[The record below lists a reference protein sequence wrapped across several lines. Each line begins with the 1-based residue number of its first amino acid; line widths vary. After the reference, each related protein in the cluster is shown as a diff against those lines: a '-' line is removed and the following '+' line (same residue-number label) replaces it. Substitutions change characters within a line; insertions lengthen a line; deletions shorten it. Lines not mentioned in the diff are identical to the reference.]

1 MKLTQLLTLL
11 LISLIVLICPIFL
24 HGNEYVMH
32 LLIMSM
38 IWAVV
43 ASAWDLILAY
53 GGIFNLAQVGF
64 FAIGSYTSAMMTMQ
78 LGISPWLG
86 LLMGGIVTAI
96 AGVLVGL
103 PCLRLHGIFIAL
115 MTLAFFEVIGP
126 LISAGRA
133 IGTGGRG
140 GLLPIHPL
148 SIGNYVFSSDEPLP
162 WYFVAFVFF
171 AVFLFVI
178 YKVINSKLGLAFTAL
193 RDSESFAQSLGVNRY
208 KCSLIVTG
216 IATFITGVMG
226 AFYAHYVSVI
236 SPRMLGLDIFLILII
251 MIIVGGAGRF
261 PGAVIGS
268 FAITFFNDSLRPLEH
283 YRMLVFGVILV
294 TMIRLA
300 PKGIMGYFEPVL
312 QAIATKSRIQKIERI
327 VKKEPYNLPQ

>member
-1 MKLTQLLTLL
+1 MKLTQELLTLIF
-11 LISLIVLICPIFL
+11 ISLIVLFCPIFL

-32 LLIMSM
+32 LLIMGM

-64 FAIGSYTSAMMTMQ
+64 FAIGSYTSGMMTMH
-78 LGISPWLG
+78 LGVSPWLG

-96 AGVLVGL
+96 AGILVGL

-115 MTLAFFEVIGP
+115 MTLAFFEAIGP

-133 IGTGGRG
+133 IGTGGKG
-140 GLLPIHPL
+140 GLLPIPPL
-148 SIGNYVFSSDEPLP
+148 TMGSYKFTPNELLP
-162 WYFVAFVFF
+162 WYFVTFILFI
-171 AVFLFVI
+171 VFLFVI
-178 YKVINSKLGLAFTAL
+178 YKVIKSKLGLAFTAL

-208 KCSLIVTG
+208 KSALIVTG

-236 SPRMLGLDIFLILII
+236 SPRMLGLDIFLILLI
-251 MIIVGGAGRF
+251 MIIVGGAGKF

-268 FAITFFNDSLRPLEH
+268 FVIIFFNDSLRPLQH
-283 YRMLVFGVILV
+283 YRMLVFGLILV
-294 TMIRLA
+294 VMIRLV
-300 PKGIMGYFEPVL
+300 PKGIMGYVDPLWCAV
-312 QAIATKSRIQKIERI
+312 ANKVRKR
-327 VKKEPYNLPQ
+327 KE